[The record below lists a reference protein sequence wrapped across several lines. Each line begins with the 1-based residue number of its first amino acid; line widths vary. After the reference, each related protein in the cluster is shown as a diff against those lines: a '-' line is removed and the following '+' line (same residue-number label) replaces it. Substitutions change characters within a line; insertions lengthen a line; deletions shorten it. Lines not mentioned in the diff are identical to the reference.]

1 MQPPM
6 PRGPVLGWDCFKR
19 PNPAEKSEL
28 DTFPSVELLPHKTY
42 TTSGRAA
49 IYHALRQLQLVSGRL
64 VLLPTYHCPTMVAP
78 VLLAGH
84 QPSYYGIAA
93 NGLPNLDSIT
103 PDQAR
108 LAGAM
113 LVPHY
118 FGIPHSLA
126 EVRRWCDEH
135 HIALIED
142 CAHTLFG
149 RAGERNVGAW
159 GDFATASLSKFLPV
173 PEAGLLASGQRPIAP
188 LNLQEQGTKAHTKGC
203 LDIVEM
209 AIVHERLTGLNTIGN
224 AILNIKLA
232 IKRILRGK
240 NTTPTASS
248 NCRPE
253 SGDFMPACDMAR
265 INFAPLGISLWLTRK
280 LTRHNIIRRRRE
292 NFLLY
297 AQLLN
302 NQSGCRPL
310 MPDSNTLSDQCIAP
324 YVFPLWV
331 DDADR
336 VYHELRL
343 HGYPVFRWDRIW
355 PGTPIISGDAGQQW
369 SRHVLQLLCHQDL
382 QELDIKKTAAA
393 IQHILN

>member
-1 MQPPM
+1 M
-6 PRGPVLGWDCFKR
+6 PRGPVLGWGCFKR
-19 PNPAEKSEL
+19 PNHTEKSAL
-28 DTFPSVELLPHKTY
+28 NSFPSVELLPYKTY

-49 IYHALRQLQLVSGRL
+49 IYHALRQLQLASGRL

-93 NGLPNLDSIT
+93 NGLPSLASIT
-103 PDQAR
+103 PEQAR

-126 EVRRWCDEH
+126 EVRNWCDEH
-135 HIALIED
+135 GIALIED

-173 PEAGLLASGQRPIAP
+173 PEAGLLASGQRPMAP
-188 LNLQEQGTKAHTKGC
+188 LNLQKQGAKAHTKGF

-209 AIVHERLTGLNTIGN
+209 AILHERLAGLNTVGN
-224 AILNIKLA
+224 AILNIKQT

-240 NTTPTASS
+240 KNAQTPNPKDRS
-248 NCRPE
+248 E
-253 SGDFMPACDMAR
+253 GEDFMPACDMAR

-280 LTRHNIIRRRRE
+280 ITRHNIIQRRRE

-297 AQLLN
+297 ALLL
-302 NQSGCRPL
+302 QDQTGCRPL
-310 MPDSNTLSDQCIAP
+310 MPDSNTLSDQSIAP

-355 PGTPIISGDAGQQW
+355 PGTPVITGDAGQQW
-369 SRHVLQLLCHQDL
+369 SSHVLQLLCHQDL
-382 QELDIKKTAAA
+382 RELDIRKTAAA
-393 IQHILN
+393 IQQVLN